1 MQSSISG
8 NIANLIATSTKNVAK
23 QVLVHSGLKIKSPLK
38 KDVFQ
43 KEAKEK
49 KEKSSIKNKP
59 DLKLSKYGTKPVQK
73 DLTENSFLN
82 SNHVTLEYNSQEILF
97 EGNKEIENDG
107 QIERTKSIELPPIT
121 DTDMQNEE
129 FQNYGQI
136 ERTESIEL
144 PPITDTDMQNEEF
157 QNYGQI
163 ERTESIELPP
173 ITDTDMQNEEFQNYN
188 RLNTIDEFYPQIM
201 YESYTALANIDFS
214 DDPIQD
220 FNKLA
225 QLCYIPNLIQPNLSQ
240 YDINAIKNKVSK
252 LIKTDKTYT
261 FDEYGEKVVYC
272 RLENSPEE
280 ESIGSNG
287 GFWLYNDQKHKL
299 LWVKQ
304 CGEQSKAEVVASKL
318 YAEAKIPS
326 AVMKL
331 AYLDGKESVLSQFIP
346 NLEHIDMQ
354 NIEQKKELYDGFG
367 MDVLL
372 ANWDAVISNNAQVSS
387 NCTYRIDFGGCF
399 NFRAQA
405 INGLS
410 PLKFTCFPHAIQT
423 LINPEYNEESS
434 EAYSGMTYNDLAYS
448 LQRVVNINDS
458 TICNLLDS
466 ENMCYLKPITL
477 KRKKFLNLILNEIK
491 NKQYNNKLVDVDSI
505 NMIISDV
512 LYSSIKNAET
522 LEELHDI
529 DNALYNID
537 DKTDK
542 EYLLN
547 SLAEKFESLKTQ
559 NLLFQSQSV
568 SEEEVRAIVVNNNYG
583 NSLEYIN
590 ETEQLIINNYEE
602 KAPELIA
609 LLKQKLTDDDIK
621 LMTKVLNICNGK
633 YIGIFTTDDKTFQD
647 FIMFFKALNLFND
660 LQDNFDKINGSQ
672 WGAIVNTFVNR
683 ANIQEMKSICEY
695 KLSSRDINDIL
706 TSKKNFSYK
715 KEDSTIEEEEEHINN
730 LTQFISKQIIPED
743 MTVYRGEDFGFLES
757 IKLSSI
763 NGLVEELL
771 TYNFIDNDE
780 INKSLGELLKKFTL
794 TNPYDFD
801 YNINDVLSGYVLE
814 AVQKRFLSTSLNN
827 GFKEAI
833 KWEIKVPAGTQ
844 AAYLE
849 SVNIPQDRNYDPLL
863 SNGYKN
869 YHHENELLVQRNS
882 TILIENMYFAEY
894 IEPMC
899 DENDVPIYGYWRLQG
914 KLMN

>member
-107 QIERTKSIELPPIT
+107 QIERT
-121 DTDMQNEE
+121 
-129 FQNYGQI
+129 
-136 ERTESIEL
+136 ESIEL

-157 QNYGQI
+157 QN
-163 ERTESIELPP
+163 
-173 ITDTDMQNEEFQNYN
+173 DN

-225 QLCYIPNLIQPNLSQ
+225 QLNYIPNLIQPNLSQ

-261 FDEYGEKVVYC
+261 FDEYGEKVAYC

-423 LINPEYNEESS
+423 LINPKYNEESS

-491 NKQYNNKLVDVDSI
+491 NKQYHNELVDVDSI

-522 LEELHDI
+522 LEELNDI

-547 SLAEKFESLKTQ
+547 SLAKKFESLKTQ

-706 TSKKNFSYK
+706 TSKKDFSYK

-801 YNINDVLSGYVLE
+801 YNINDVLSDYVLE

>member
-8 NIANLIATSTKNVAK
+8 NIANRIATSTKNVAK
-23 QVLVHSGLKIKSPLK
+23 KVLVNSGLKIKSQLK

-82 SNHVTLEYNSQEILF
+82 SNNVTLEYNSQEILF
-97 EGNKEIENDG
+97 EGNEEIENDG
-107 QIERTKSIELPPIT
+107 QIEKTKSIELPFDINVDIENEEFQNDGQIEKTKSIELPPVM
-121 DTDMQNEE
+121 DVDMKNEE
-129 FQNYGQI
+129 FK
-136 ERTESIEL
+136 
-144 PPITDTDMQNEEF
+144 
-157 QNYGQI
+157 
-163 ERTESIELPP
+163 
-173 ITDTDMQNEEFQNYN
+173 NYN

-214 DDPIQD
+214 DDPIQN

-252 LIKTDKTYT
+252 LIKTDNTYT
-261 FDEYGEKVVYC
+261 FDEYGEKVAYC

-326 AVMKL
+326 AVMEL

-354 NIEQKKELYDGFG
+354 NIEQKKELYGGFG

-399 NFRAQA
+399 NFHAQA

-434 EAYSGMTYNDLAYS
+434 EAYSGMTYNDLADS

-466 ENMCYLKPITL
+466 ENMCYLKPIIL

-491 NKQYNNKLVDVDSI
+491 DKQYNNKLVDVNSI
-505 NMIISDV
+505 NMVIRNV
-512 LYSSIKNAET
+512 LYSSIEHAET
-522 LEELHDI
+522 TEELNDI

-542 EYLLN
+542 ENLLDF
-547 SLAEKFESLKTQ
+547 LAEKFESLKTQ

-568 SEEEVRAIVVNNNYG
+568 SEEEVRAIVVNNNHG

-590 ETEQLIINNYEE
+590 ETVQLIINNYEE

-633 YIGIFTTDDKTFQD
+633 YIGIFITDDKTFQD

-660 LQDNFDKINGSQ
+660 LQDNFDKINDSQ

-683 ANIQEMKSICEY
+683 ANLQEMKSICEY
-695 KLSSRDINDIL
+695 KLNSRDINDIL
-706 TSKKNFSYK
+706 TSKKDFSYK
-715 KEDSTIEEEEEHINN
+715 KEDSTIEEEHINN

-771 TYNFIDNDE
+771 KYNFIDNNE
-780 INKSLGELLKKFTL
+780 KNKSLGELLEKFTL
-794 TNPYDFD
+794 TNPYDFNYD
-801 YNINDVLSGYVLE
+801 INDVLSYYVLE
-814 AVQKRFLSTSLNN
+814 AVQERFLSTSLNS
-827 GFKEAI
+827 GFEGAI
-833 KWEIKVPAGTQ
+833 QWEIEVPAGTQ

-849 SVNIPQDRNYDPLL
+849 SVNIPQDRNYNPLR
-863 SNGYKN
+863 SNEYKN

-882 TILIENMYFAEY
+882 TILIEDMHFVEY
-894 IEPMC
+894 IKPLR
-899 DENDVPIYGYWRLQG
+899 DENDVPIYGYWHFQG

>member
-107 QIERTKSIELPPIT
+107 QIERTK
-121 DTDMQNEE
+121 
-129 FQNYGQI
+129 
-136 ERTESIEL
+136 
-144 PPITDTDMQNEEF
+144 
-157 QNYGQI
+157 
-163 ERTESIELPP
+163 SIELPP